1 MSNKLLGHSTDGND
15 RTEDVII
22 NENTTFESLLLL
34 EKVLKGLKK
43 TGYVKPS
50 PIQLKAIPVGRC
62 GFGKLLYVK
71 HCFIFLCKF

>member
-1 MSNKLLGHSTDGND
+1 MSKLLGHSTTDTD

-22 NENTTFESLLLL
+22 KQNTTFESLLLL

-62 GFGKLLYVK
+62 GFGK
-71 HCFIFLCKF
+71 FTS